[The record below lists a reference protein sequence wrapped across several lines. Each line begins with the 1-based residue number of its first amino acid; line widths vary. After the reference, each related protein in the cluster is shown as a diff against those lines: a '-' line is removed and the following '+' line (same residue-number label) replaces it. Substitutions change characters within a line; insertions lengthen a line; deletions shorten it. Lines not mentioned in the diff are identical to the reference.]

1 MKKNVLA
8 LSITAALVGLG
19 FASGVQAVGLANNL
33 APSGADTSVL
43 RASPNG
49 IGHFLYV
56 PYFSVQ
62 GGNHTMINIVNTDTS
77 NAKAVKVR
85 FRGAGNS
92 DDLFDFQVF
101 LSPGDVWTADV
112 SQNAAGLAI
121 MKTTDL
127 SCTKPA
133 KSSVVGDRLINDQAF
148 NTIRMNNFRAGDL
161 LANETREGYVEIFNM
176 ADIASGTSLW
186 TAVKH
191 PSRNTAPPCSGTAW
205 TNLDVDSTIA
215 QVSPPT
221 TGLMA
226 NWIILNAVD
235 AGAWSGAAAAIV
247 ATGGT
252 QGSLT
257 TPGHGNTVYFPQTNQ
272 PLGVTSTQ
280 IQTYTSDPWLIT
292 RPDYAMAYDLPDF
305 SIPYTTL
312 TTPGNQ
318 VAQLNSVIATSRII
332 NEFLTT
338 SAISAT
344 TDWVLSMPTRRYAVA
359 YDYFSTST
367 TDKRVYTPATGTAYF
382 TSVNTSVISQ
392 QICVGGATGSA
403 SGLTSVS
410 YDQEEY
416 TPTNPGSAVIISP
429 VLPGQVT
436 SFLICGE
443 ASVLA
448 FNHGETASATGLITS
463 ASGSLKATVARSA
476 IENGFGAGWTI
487 LNTPGAGAGGLPILG
502 YAAYRAIGAVN
513 AQGSAATFGATLPHR
528 TNLVNP

>member
-19 FASGVQAVGLANNL
+19 FAGGAQAIGLAGSTP
-33 APSGADTSVL
+33 PSGADTSAL
-43 RASPNG
+43 QASVNG

-62 GGNHTMINIVNTDTS
+62 GGNHTMINLVNTDTS

-112 SQNAAGLAI
+112 SKNAAGLAI
-121 MKTTDL
+121 LNTTDL

-133 KSSVVGDRLINDQAF
+133 KSAVAGDHGINDEPF
-148 NTIRMNNFRAGDL
+148 HTVRMNGFRSGDL

-176 ADIASGTSLW
+176 GDIPTATALW

-191 PSRNTAPPCSGTAW
+191 PARNTKPPCSGTAW

-215 QVSPPT
+215 GLNPPT
-221 TGLMA
+221 TGLFG

-235 AGAWSGAAAAIV
+235 AGAWSGADAAIV
-247 ATGGT
+247 ATG
-252 QGSLT
+252 QGNV
-257 TPGHGNTVYFPQTNQ
+257 PGKGNLVYFPQTNES
-272 PLGVTSTQ
+272 LGATASSIATF
-280 IQTYTSDPWLIT
+280 TADPWLIT
-292 RPDYAMAYDLPDF
+292 LPSYAMAYDLPDF

-312 TTPGNQ
+312 ASPGNQ
-318 VAQLNSVIATSRII
+318 VAQLNSVLATTKII

-359 YDYFSTST
+359 YNYFTT
-367 TDKRVYTPATGTAYF
+367 ATDKRVYTPASGTAYF
-382 TSVNTSVISQ
+382 TSVNTSVIDK
-392 QICVGGATGSA
+392 QICVGGATGTA

-410 YDQEEY
+410 WDQEEY
-416 TPTNPGSAVIISP
+416 TPTDPGASVIISP
-429 VLPGQVT
+429 ILPGQAS

-448 FNHGETASATGLITS
+448 FNHGETAAAGSLITT
-463 ASGSLKATVARSA
+463 ASGSLKATVARST
-476 IENGFGAGWTI
+476 IENGFGAGWTL
-487 LNTPGAGAGGLPILG
+487 LNTPGAGSGGLPILG
-502 YAAYRAIGAVN
+502 YAAYRALGA
-513 AQGSAATFGATLPHR
+513 AALGGTFGATLPHR
-528 TNLVNP
+528 TNHVVVVN